1 MRVRFSL
8 CAFRQSF
15 LWLSFIMQ
23 FFKKE
28 GGKLSRTKKLN
39 TGKEPA
45 NKQKGEKVCN
55 FCHEKKKMTDFY
67 ISKNPLHSADE
78 RVPICK
84 ECIIKASL
92 NEDGTINELELNKIL
107 KLISRPYY
115 KDLIESA
122 INGFKNEHSYVNDDD
137 VVYYGKEILQRYFRL
152 IAMRQDRDKSYEDS
166 ERDGFIHPTSNTP
179 KSTKERIAKKY
190 ADITEEKNEKSI
202 QSKNEKKY
210 SSDIEDFD
218 LTDNIIQLFGEG
230 YTKTEY
236 RKMYKK
242 YEKLKLNYSLQ
253 TNLHQEALAT
263 YVRFKVKE
271 EDATARGH
279 VDEAKKWY
287 DAAQNAAANGKLT
300 PKQLSEADLQGGINS
315 FSEIFKAVEQ
325 AVDVIPILP
334 RFKYRPN
341 DALDFNIWC
350 YINYA
355 RDLQGLPQCEYEDV
369 YKFYDKKKEEYLE
382 QYGDPY
388 GIFDD
393 EPDESIRE
401 NIKKFITLPKDYEDG
416 DE

>member
-1 MRVRFSL
+1 MDNLRVVFFS
-8 CAFRQSF
+8 CKERTVA
-15 LWLSFIMQ
+15 IIATKN
-23 FFKKE
+23 KKTGGTRKELPKKICPVCRKEKTIAKGFYKSASPLYAEE
-28 GGKLSRTKKLN
+28 G
-39 TGKEPA
+39 
-45 NKQKGEKVCN
+45 C
-55 FCHEKKKMTDFY
+55 
-67 ISKNPLHSADE
+67 
-78 RVPICK
+78 VPICIDCVK
-84 ECIIKASL
+84 DSVV
-92 NEDGTINELELNKIL
+92 NDDGTINL
-107 KLISRPYY
+107 KKLKSVCRKLDKPLYF
-115 KDLIESA
+115 DALESA
-122 INGFKNEHSYVNDDD
+122 YAQYRREHSYTPEEEVAKQGRDIIALFFKNTASLRQ
-137 VVYYGKEILQRYFRL
+137 YIGKDYDASEKDSHVIQGNSTSKS
-152 IAMRQDRDKSYEDS
+152 DKEMLL
-166 ERDGFIHPTSNTP
+166 
-179 KSTKERIAKKY
+179 
-190 ADITEEKNEKSI
+190 
-202 QSKNEKKY
+202 KKY
-210 SSDIEDFD
+210 SGLLEVQPEEKATEVVEPKVKVDVVNYDTTDED
-218 LTDNIIQLFGEG
+218 IQLFGEG
-230 YTKTEY
+230 FTNTEY
-236 RKMYKK
+236 RKMRKK
-242 YEKLKLNYSLQ
+242 YDNLKLNYSLQ

-271 EDATARGH
+271 EDATARGD

-369 YKFYDKKKEEYLE
+369 YKFYDKKKQEYLE

-416 DE
+416 DS

>member
-1 MRVRFSL
+1 M
-8 CAFRQSF
+8 A
-15 LWLSFIMQ
+15 ITA
-23 FFKKE
+23 
-28 GGKLSRTKKLN
+28 TKKG
-39 TGKEPA
+39 TK
-45 NKQKGEKVCN
+45 KKVCSA
-55 FCHEKKKMTDFY
+55 CGRELPLSTGFY
-67 ISKNPLHSADE
+67 SSKSPMFAVDGKIN
-78 RVPICK
+78 ICK
-84 ECIIKASL
+84 ECFVSSAL
-92 NEDGTINELELNKIL
+92 NNETGEIDEVKFKNLL
-107 KLISRPYY
+107 RRTDFPYY
-115 KDLIESA
+115 RDTLQSA
-122 INGFKNEHSYVNDDD
+122 TLQYSKEHGHVSDEDVKYQGSFIVKLYMKNVNS
-137 VVYYGKEILQRYFRL
+137 L
-152 IAMRQDRDKSYEDS
+152 RQLSSKTFEDS
-166 ERDGFIHPTSNTP
+166 EKDGFIQ
-179 KSTKERIAKKY
+179 KGSTVLNKADDDIKMLGNEIVKKEKREKKY
-190 ADITEEKNEKSI
+190 YSDDEDFNITEEMV
-202 QSKNEKKY
+202 
-210 SSDIEDFD
+210 
-218 LTDNIIQLFGEG
+218 QLFGEG
-230 YTKTEY
+230 YTKIEY
-236 RKMYKK
+236 RKMQKK
-242 YEKLKLNYSLQ
+242 YDNLKLNYSLQ

-271 EDATARGH
+271 EDATARGN

-369 YKFYDKKKEEYLE
+369 YKFYDKKKQEYLE

-416 DE
+416 DN

>member
-1 MRVRFSL
+1 M
-8 CAFRQSF
+8 A
-15 LWLSFIMQ
+15 IIATKN
-23 FFKKE
+23 KKTGGTRKELPKKICPVCRKEKTIAKGFYKSASPLYAEE
-28 GGKLSRTKKLN
+28 G
-39 TGKEPA
+39 
-45 NKQKGEKVCN
+45 C
-55 FCHEKKKMTDFY
+55 
-67 ISKNPLHSADE
+67 
-78 RVPICK
+78 VPICIDCVK
-84 ECIIKASL
+84 DSVV
-92 NEDGTINELELNKIL
+92 NDDGTINL
-107 KLISRPYY
+107 KKLKSVCRKLDKPLYF
-115 KDLIESA
+115 DALESA
-122 INGFKNEHSYVNDDD
+122 YAQYRREHSYTP
-137 VVYYGKEILQRYFRL
+137 
-152 IAMRQDRDKSYEDS
+152 ED
-166 ERDGFIHPTSNTP
+166 E
-179 KSTKERIAKKY
+179 IAKQGRDIIALFFKNTASLRQY
-190 ADITEEKNEKSI
+190 IGKDYEASEKDNHIIQGNSTSKADKEMLL
-202 QSKNEKKY
+202 KKY
-210 SSDIEDFD
+210 SGLLEVKSEEVTVDASEPKVRVDVVNYDTTDED
-218 LTDNIIQLFGEG
+218 IQLFGEG
-230 YTKTEY
+230 FTNTEY
-236 RKMYKK
+236 RKMRKK
-242 YEKLKLNYSLQ
+242 YDNLKLNYSLQ

-271 EDATARGH
+271 EDATARGD

-369 YKFYDKKKEEYLE
+369 YKFYDKKKQEYLE

-401 NIKKFITLPKDYEDG
+401 NIKKFITLPKDYEDKE
-416 DE
+416 D